1 MKHILD
7 DIESLTNGSRFYRCA
22 FQVNTYEYVK
32 RHNRE
37 TSFADE
43 HNAKKGVGVI
53 FYVSQY
59 SAASNG

>member
-43 HNAKKGVGVI
+43 HNAKKGIGVI
-53 FYVSQY
+53 F
-59 SAASNG
+59 